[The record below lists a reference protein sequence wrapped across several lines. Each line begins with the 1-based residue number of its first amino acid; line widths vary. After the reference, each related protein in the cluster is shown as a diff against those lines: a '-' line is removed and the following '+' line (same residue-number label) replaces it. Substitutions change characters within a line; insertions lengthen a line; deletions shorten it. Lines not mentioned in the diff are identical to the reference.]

1 MNKYWLFG
9 TSAHTLINM
18 SSAAAYE
25 ELMPIIPDKA
35 LRIAFM
41 IEAVREGQAVND
53 TLDGGKSI
61 YSRDDLVAR
70 AGIILVKRHN
80 DRVAAK
86 QRQEAVAAA
95 AKERQEAEA
104 RQRQWEAQKEREAA
118 EAAAAQERL
127 LAEARAKAAAE
138 RKADKRHAQ
147 ALAEAPAAIIRADAN
162 DRVYA
167 SLEKAGRLM
176 NQGVLTADEFQA
188 IKRKAMQD
196 IGCW

>member
-70 AGIILVKRHN
+70 AVIILVKRHN

>member
-1 MNKYWLFG
+1 
-9 TSAHTLINM
+9 M

-80 DRVAAK
+80 DRVAAKQRQEAVAAAAK

>member
-1 MNKYWLFG
+1 
-9 TSAHTLINM
+9 
-18 SSAAAYE
+18 
-25 ELMPIIPDKA
+25 
-35 LRIAFM
+35 M